1 MPLTSLFIHRVEI
14 QRAKSDKRQQV
25 ARDGGNDD
33 MRLNSGQRG
42 ADRKGRQEEG
52 INPRNSDGE
61 PSSEPSEESQSSQ
74 EEVSWIQ
81 VPFLPGLGHFQA
93 VLCLL
98 MRFVSLVGGSGS
110 AVCKATN
117 FSRRLQKSSYKMTS
131 TSQGLVL
138 RCAFARKSCK
148 TCGCVHLDSSL
159 H

>member
-81 VPFLPGLGHFQA
+81 VSVFTRFGPFSSSPLLANAFCLSRGWQWFCSLQGNEFFTEVAEEFIQDDFNLTGLGSQ
-93 VLCLL
+93 
-98 MRFVSLVGGSGS
+98 
-110 AVCKATN
+110 VCFCAQE
-117 FSRRLQKSSYKMTS
+117 LQNMW
-131 TSQGLVL
+131 L
-138 RCAFARKSCK
+138 RAP
-148 TCGCVHLDSSL
+148 
-159 H
+159 